1 MVVVIEPFKQTEFAM
16 IPIRDELIL
25 ATTTITISVAEMALS
40 DSSNSYLGEEGS
52 FGSTGASVSIGDD
65 TEEVRTVLKLTD
77 E

>member
-1 MVVVIEPFKQTEFAM
+1 MVVVIEPFKQAEFAM

-25 ATTTITISVAEMALS
+25 ATTITISVAEMALS

-52 FGSTGASVSIGDD
+52 FGSTGASVSLGDD
-65 TEEVRTVLKLTD
+65 TEEVRAVLKLTD